1 MGIINPYIIFI
12 IDDRS
17 FLEYFKNGD
26 ERRLRKSWKLYE
38 RSTNHLVIER
48 PTSTVHEAAKGA
60 FEALFALWA
69 ARDLNHPLIATGNAS
84 FQGTS
89 NTEQAADSGWRP
101 GYSTGGR
108 ETDWPTIAVEVVWTE
123 RRIQVEEDVKF
134 WLTQSSGH
142 VNVAVTVTVHNWG
155 RISVEEWAS
164 RVPFLARE
172 SKLYLT
178 QRRIVRECQG
188 ASKYPM
194 KKYTPSKGQA
204 THQILCW
211 ALRRWNSLHTECGI
225 PCSRAIIPK
234 KVGRNLSAL
243 RPVAIHTSTPH
254 FLHLHIPTHP
264 LFASQSSFT
273 CYLLHGQMT
282 LILS

>member
-1 MGIINPYIIFI
+1 MYEDVLPSNTPKHEFRGVQDCLQILERQREQYEGYMGIINPYIIFI

-89 NTEQAADSGWRP
+89 NTEKAADSGWRP

-108 ETDWPTIAVEVVWTE
+108 ETDWPTIAVASCVDREKNTGGRGCEVLVDS
-123 RRIQVEEDVKF
+123 IQ
-134 WLTQSSGH
+134 WS
-142 VNVAVTVTVHNWG
+142 
-155 RISVEEWAS
+155 
-164 RVPFLARE
+164 
-172 SKLYLT
+172 
-178 QRRIVRECQG
+178 C
-188 ASKYPM
+188 
-194 KKYTPSKGQA
+194 
-204 THQILCW
+204 
-211 ALRRWNSLHTECGI
+211 
-225 PCSRAIIPK
+225 
-234 KVGRNLSAL
+234 
-243 RPVAIHTSTPH
+243 
-254 FLHLHIPTHP
+254 
-264 LFASQSSFT
+264 
-273 CYLLHGQMT
+273 
-282 LILS
+282 

>member
-1 MGIINPYIIFI
+1 M
-12 IDDRS
+12 
-17 FLEYFKNGD
+17 ETNGD
-26 ERRLRKSWKLYE
+26 SE
-38 RSTNHLVIER
+38 NHGSFIER

-178 QRRIVRECQG
+178 QRRIQRPG
-188 ASKYPM
+188 NASDFVLGSQEMEFLAYRVWD
-194 KKYTPSKGQA
+194 TLFKG
-204 THQILCW
+204 H
-211 ALRRWNSLHTECGI
+211 
-225 PCSRAIIPK
+225 
-234 KVGRNLSAL
+234 
-243 RPVAIHTSTPH
+243 
-254 FLHLHIPTHP
+254 HP
-264 LFASQSSFT
+264 
-273 CYLLHGQMT
+273 
-282 LILS
+282 